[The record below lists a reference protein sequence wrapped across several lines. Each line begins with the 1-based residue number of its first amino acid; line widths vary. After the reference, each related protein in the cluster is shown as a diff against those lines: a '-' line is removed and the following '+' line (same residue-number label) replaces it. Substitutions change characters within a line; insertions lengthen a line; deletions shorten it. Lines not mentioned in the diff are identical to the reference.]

1 MFGDENF
8 IIRRGLPSLVG
19 LLGQVP
25 GWPSLDLNQRPPTS
39 QKPKSALNP
48 DSLVKLIGDLIAGG
62 SSNSL
67 RDRALQPATMS
78 FQPEFFD
85 GSVLHWRTISGV
97 MLGEINYAPGA
108 MRRLHAHQRACLH
121 LNLQGG
127 YVERLGKRE
136 VDCTELAVV
145 FQPAGHEHS
154 YCCHNV
160 ATRSFTVEF
169 EQSWLD
175 RLQEAGVSP
184 RPELFA
190 DSRILHLALRL
201 HTEYGIADSASPLS
215 VEGLLLEILAVATRR
230 WCVAGSERQEPE
242 WLSRVERILRARF
255 METLRLGDLAAEVG
269 IHPVH
274 VARTFRA
281 YRGFTIGSFVRQLRV
296 SRACALLSELN
307 QPLAQLAVELGFSDQ
322 SQFTRTFRRTT
333 GVTPGRYRQGLAR
346 NLR

>member
-1 MFGDENF
+1 
-8 IIRRGLPSLVG
+8 
-19 LLGQVP
+19 
-25 GWPSLDLNQRPPTS
+25 
-39 QKPKSALNP
+39 
-48 DSLVKLIGDLIAGG
+48 
-62 SSNSL
+62 
-67 RDRALQPATMS
+67 MS
-78 FQPEFFD
+78 VQPEFFD

-97 MLGEINYAPGA
+97 LLGEIDYAPGT
-108 MRRLHAHQRACLH
+108 MRRLHAHERACLH

-127 YVERLGKRE
+127 YVERLGNRE
-136 VDCTELAVV
+136 LDCTELAVV

-154 YCCHNV
+154 YRCHNV

-169 EQSWLD
+169 EQPWLD
-175 RLQEAGVSP
+175 RLQDAGVSP

-201 HTEYGIADSASPLS
+201 HTEYSIADSASSLS

-230 WCVAGSERQEPE
+230 WCIAGGEHQEPD
-242 WLSRVERILRARF
+242 WLSRVERVLRARF
-255 METLRLGDLAAEVG
+255 METLRLNDLAAEVR

-274 VARTFRA
+274 IARTFRA
-281 YRGFTIGSFVRQLRV
+281 YRGFTIGSFIRQLRIA
-296 SRACALLSELN
+296 RACTLLGDLN
-307 QPLAQLAVELGFSDQ
+307 RPLAQLAVDLGFSDQ